1 MSDERPV
8 RERVG
13 PGLALPDRS
22 AAAPDEG
29 SGTVAPTTAGR
40 AGLAPTGPVRAP
52 LSHLVVTRVGR
63 HVRLTTLSV
72 RVVQLA
78 LAVGLLG
85 LWELAV
91 ATRRAD
97 RFFFS
102 QPSAIGAQLASWFT
116 SGFIYQHIG
125 VTLLETLLGFALGTL
140 VGLMVGFVLARS
152 ENLAD
157 IFEPAMAV
165 LNAMPR
171 VVLAPLFI
179 IWLGLGLESKVALS
193 ALVVF
198 IIVFYATFTGIR
210 EVDQN
215 VIDNA
220 RVLGASDRQLT
231 RHVLIPSALTWIFAS
246 LRVSVGFALVGA
258 VVSEYLGANRGVGY
272 LISFAQAM
280 FQSTGVY
287 AGLVVLMLMV
297 LVINFFLRKIE
308 DRFSAWKPERR

>member
-1 MSDERPV
+1 VSTTRRHEDTVTKTDARITLSPSP
-8 RERVG
+8 RV
-13 PGLALPDRS
+13 
-22 AAAPDEG
+22 AA
-29 SGTVAPTTAGR
+29 SLFVSRIGR
-40 AGLAPTGPVRAP
+40 QI
-52 LSHLVVTRVGR
+52 
-63 HVRLTTLSV
+63 RLTTLAV
-72 RVVQLA
+72 RMVQLG
-78 LAVGLLG
+78 LAVALVAV
-85 LWELAV
+85 WELAV
-91 ATRRAD
+91 NTRRAD

-102 QPSAIGAQLASWFT
+102 QPSAIARQLFDWFT
-116 SGFIYQHIG
+116 SGFIYQHIAI
-125 VTLLETLLGFALGTL
+125 TLLETLLGFAIGTVLGL
-140 VGLMVGFVLARS
+140 SVGFLLARS

-193 ALVVF
+193 ALVVW

-210 EVDQN
+210 EVDQS

-220 RVLGASDRQLT
+220 RILGANDRQLT

-272 LISFAQAM
+272 LISFSQAM

-297 LVINFFLRKIE
+297 LVINVFLRRVE
-308 DRFSAWKPERR
+308 DRFSAWKPERT